1 MINSVEDRAEPVEQC
16 RNGLSMGDYVLFA
29 LARGLTSG
37 VLFLLNG
44 GGAML
49 TDAQWAE
56 LDALIEA
63 CRPK

>member
-1 MINSVEDRAEPVEQC
+1 MINSVEDCAEPVEQC
-16 RNGLSMGDYVLFA
+16 QKGLSMGDYGLFA
-29 LARGLTSG
+29 LARGLSPG
-37 VLFLLNG
+37 VLLLLNG

-56 LDALIEA
+56 SDALIEA